1 MALSTTSADT
11 AVYVRTRAHVTEGRE
26 LPYVVRMR
34 TGEWPQQ
41 QEFMAYLEELRK
53 AKGYRNVTA
62 LATAAGIS
70 HTTLSAWRTGRQKP
84 SLESLQPLAEVL
96 GVPAHTL
103 AEKAGVVD
111 PARFGQAAPAPV
123 PTVEE
128 LSDEI
133 QVILDDPELS
143 EDDRQAISQM
153 LIDEFDR
160 DEELR
165 RQQRVARAHATV
177 EMWKRARSA

>member
-1 MALSTTSADT
+1 MALSTPAANT
-11 AVYVRTRAHVTEGRE
+11 AVYVRTRAHVTEEPE

-41 QEFMAYLEELRK
+41 QEFMAYLEDLRK

-62 LATAAGIS
+62 LAAAAGIS
-70 HTTLSAWRTGRQKP
+70 HTTLSSWRNGRQRP

-111 PARFGQAAPAPV
+111 PARFGQAAP
-123 PTVEE
+123 TIDE

-133 QVILDDPELS
+133 KMILDDPELS
-143 EDDRQAISQM
+143 EDDRHTISQM

-160 DEELR
+160 DEEAR
-165 RQQRVARAHATV
+165 RQQQVARARTTV
-177 EMWKRARSA
+177 ETWKRARSA